1 MSVRAESDTSSDVE
15 LLEKNFLKRIFKRT
29 TQRETIGPLGKRRE
43 RWFFIMI
50 APWIIGF
57 LVFQAGPILVA
68 GLLSVGD
75 YSNARGFT
83 WVGLENYRVMLDDPL
98 VRETLGNT
106 IYYTFVSVPFGLVVA
121 FALAFLL
128 NQKVRG
134 SNIFRTIFFLPSV
147 IQGVAVFMLWGWIFN
162 PRFGLINNLL
172 KSIGI
177 TGPGWLHDE
186 QWAMPTLILMSLWSI
201 GWMMLVY
208 LAGLQDIPQE
218 LYEASEL
225 DGASAWQKLRYITI
239 PLISPVTFFLF
250 ITGIIG
256 SMQVFA
262 PAYVLTRGGPNYAT
276 TTISL
281 LIYFA
286 AFLWD
291 RMGYAAALAVLLF
304 IFILI
309 ITLIQFGVAR
319 RWVYYASEVE

>member
-1 MSVRAESDTSSDVE
+1 MSVEAEHEIYADVE
-15 LLEKNFLKRIFKRT
+15 VLEKNFLKRIFKRT
-29 TQRETIGPLGKRRE
+29 SRREKIGPLAKMRE
-43 RWFFIMI
+43 RWFYLMI

-57 LVFQAGPILVA
+57 IVFQAGPIIGA
-68 GLLSVGD
+68 GVLSVADFNFG
-75 YSNARGFT
+75 RGLT
-83 WVGLENYRVMLDDPL
+83 WVGFEHYKMMVEDPL
-98 VRETLGNT
+98 VRQTLLNT

-121 FALAFLL
+121 FSLAFLL
-128 NQKVRG
+128 NQKLRG
-134 SNIFRTIFFLPSV
+134 SNFFRTIFFLPSV
-147 IQGVAVFMLWGWIFN
+147 IQGVAVFILWGWIFN

-186 QWAMPTLILMSLWSI
+186 QWAMPTLILMSLWGV
-201 GWMMLVY
+201 GWMMLIY

-225 DGASAWQKLRYITI
+225 DGASGWQKMRYITI
-239 PLISPVTFFLF
+239 PLLSPVTFFLF

-262 PAYVLTRGGPNYAT
+262 PAYVLTRGGPNYST
-276 TTISL
+276 TTIAL

-291 RMGYAAALAVLLF
+291 RMGYAAALGMLLF

-309 ITLIQFGVAR
+309 ITLIQFGVAK
-319 RWVYYASEVE
+319 RWVYYASEFD